1 MSPYS
6 TILTIAMHC
15 NHCIIVTNV
24 IIAFVMFQ
32 NIVTIAIQCIAAIVA
47 STCIW
52 PECGEFVLLTSFEV
66 LCFGIQRILLS
77 NLKKSLE
84 LRQTS
89 PT

>member
-1 MSPYS
+1 MSPPS
-6 TILTIAMHC
+6 TILIIAIVTIA
-15 NHCIIVTNV
+15 IIAANV

-32 NIVTIAIQCIAAIVA
+32 SIVTIAIQCIAAIVA

-77 NLKKSLE
+77 NLE
-84 LRQTS
+84 E
-89 PT
+89 P